1 MGLGL
6 VFCVVIES
14 GSRIEPLGKGWF
26 GDDTGELIGIGGM
39 VLFLI
44 VSECMAEFR
53 CACSI
58 LNYDEWLG
66 CGKDV

>member
-1 MGLGL
+1 
-6 VFCVVIES
+6 
-14 GSRIEPLGKGWF
+14 
-26 GDDTGELIGIGGM
+26 M

-58 LNYDEWLG
+58 LGCDGWLG